1 MSIQQSINQGIAI
14 AGALHTQTEAF
25 KTKQELKGIS
35 KNIKSA
41 EETEAALKSTVSNQP
56 SSNKLIKELSETN
69 QSYLQSL
76 LEQQYKLSPT
86 LENFEKL
93 RKLPYQMTAA
103 DKANLMS
110 DMQRK
115 TKLTQK
121 ELFTKY
127 MKENYSQ
134 WQNRG

>member
-1 MSIQQSINQGIAI
+1 MSIQQSINQGVAI

-25 KTKQELKGIS
+25 KTKQELKGIT
-35 KNIKSA
+35 KNIKQA
-41 EETEAALKSTVSNQP
+41 EATEAALKSAVSNQP
-56 SSNKLIKELSETN
+56 GSTKLTKELSETN
-69 QSYLQSL
+69 QNYLQSL
-76 LEQQYKLSPT
+76 LEQQYKLNPT

-93 RKLPYQMTAA
+93 RKLPYQMTAV

-110 DMQRK
+110 NEQRK

-134 WQNRG
+134 WQNQG

>member
-1 MSIQQSINQGIAI
+1 MSIQQSINQGITI

-25 KTKQELKGIS
+25 KTKQELKGIT
-35 KNIKSA
+35 KNIKQA
-41 EETEAALKSTVSNQP
+41 EATEAALKSAVSNQP
-56 SSNKLIKELSETN
+56 GSTKLTKELSETN
-69 QSYLQSL
+69 QNYLQSL
-76 LEQQYKLSPT
+76 LEQQYKLNPT

-93 RKLPYQMTAA
+93 RRLPYQMTAV

-110 DMQRK
+110 NEQRK

-127 MKENYSQ
+127 MKENYSK
-134 WQNRG
+134 WQNQG